1 MSFGTR
7 IKISGVI
14 RKYDAH
20 KTVLDGALR
29 AAEELAKNG
38 KNDVLKIKWNS
49 SSSQIPLIHIF
60 RPHIL
65 KMSPFYSVQLGG
77 LRNLLNLI
85 GENTGSKIFKNSET
99 AKQWILDSYKTLTPN
114 KIHQERGNKMKVQ
127 QTNPSFGA
135 KWVDARK
142 LLHSLPE
149 RP

>member
-1 MSFGTR
+1 MLIFNFRVFIPIRIKIFEERAKMKIQQTNLSFGTR

-49 SSSQIPLIHIF
+49 SSSQIPFDTHLPSTYLENV
-60 RPHIL
+60 R
-65 KMSPFYSVQLGG
+65 PFYSVQLGG

-99 AKQWILDSYKTLTPN
+99 AKQWILDSYKTLTS
-114 KIHQERGNKMKVQ
+114 K
-127 QTNPSFGA
+127 
-135 KWVDARK
+135 
-142 LLHSLPE
+142 
-149 RP
+149 